1 MSLKVILI
9 EGRVEDVLKK
19 HFSGTSPDSYI
30 HKVYYDEIVPGS
42 AEINPNHKYLNWIS
56 KNWSPTD
63 VSYDGTT
70 AMEHNLK
77 EILLAVSKFDNQS
90 QRLEVKDLNQYRDID
105 QLFDAL
111 KKVGE
116 TARRTVDITDDVE
129 KVYEDNRFVVVS
141 PKTHTASCYY
151 GAGTKWC
158 TASKDTTSHFSSYKG
173 SGELYYIIDKTLPTS
188 SPYYKV
194 ALNKKI
200 AGHTEDYWDV
210 TDKPITDTTNILSII
225 QNSKMIKDIRN
236 HFANKFQERIE
247 QEIELQARRLSDNE
261 ERQERERLRRV
272 QVGIEANRRR
282 MADEWNPE
290 TTGNEG
296 ILANALKEYLIDNG
310 EWEGETKDEVLTS
323 IADLRDQMENDP
335 DVIADPD
342 GEKAQ
347 EYGEDLNNLEEDLEN
362 AESVYDIIPLH
373 DYYGMFE
380 FEYAGAEY
388 AIGDDDS
395 ADEAAFE
402 RTKSLIDDIGYEGFN
417 PGFMES
423 HIDGDQVADY
433 MEDWF
438 YDDMNDRPEDY
449 LDEDDR
455 EMTDE
460 AEQKID
466 DIDGDIGEL
475 QEELEGLEN
484 EDEDQEI
491 RDRIDELEAY
501 KDEITED
508 DDNWEYTEAAKDEY
522 VEGRKTEARDDPMT
536 FLRDWGMEDRV
547 SDFIDED
554 SFVEDVVSSDGRG
567 HTLSSYDGEEGEVTY
582 EDNWYYIYRTN

>member
-19 HFSGTSPDSYI
+19 HFKTSPGSYLE
-30 HKVYYDEIVPGS
+30 KVYYDEIVPGS
-42 AEINPNHKYLNWIS
+42 AEINSNHKYLEWIA
-56 KNWSPTD
+56 KNWDTSGPNEE
-63 VSYDGTT
+63 GTLD
-70 AMEHNLK
+70 HNLK

-90 QRLEVKDLNQYRDID
+90 QRLEVKDLNQYRDIN

-116 TARRTVDITDDVE
+116 TARRTVDISGDVE
-129 KVYEDNRFVVVS
+129 KVYEDNRFVVVV

-158 TASKDTTSHFSSYKG
+158 TASKNTDSHFSTYKG
-173 SGELYYIIDKTLPTS
+173 NGELYYIIDKTLPTS

-225 QNSKMIKDIRN
+225 QNSKMVKDIRN
-236 HFANKFQERIE
+236 HFAEKFQERIE
-247 QEIELQARRLSDNE
+247 QEIELQSRRLSANE
-261 ERQERERLRRV
+261 ERRERERLRMI

-290 TTGNEG
+290 TTGTQG
-296 ILANALKEYLIDNG
+296 LLANALKEWLIDEG
-310 EWEGETKDEVLTS
+310 EWEGETKDVV
-323 IADLRDQMENDP
+323 RDQIETMRSEMENDP
-335 DVIADPD
+335 EVIEDPNGD
-342 GEKAQ
+342 KAQ
-347 EYGEDLNNLEEDLEN
+347 EYGEDLGNLEDDLEN

-373 DYYGMFE
+373 DYYGMYE
-380 FEYAGAEY
+380 FEYGGAEY
-388 AIGDDDS
+388 ALGDDDA

-402 RTKSLIDDIGYEGFN
+402 RTKSLIEDIGYEGFSA
-417 PGFMES
+417 GFVES
-423 HIDGDQVADY
+423 HIDGQKVADY

-455 EMTDE
+455 ELTNE
-460 AEQKID
+460 AEEKVD

-484 EDEDQEI
+484 ENGEQEI
-491 RDRIDELEAY
+491 LDRIEELDNR
-501 KDEITED
+501 KDEITDD
-508 DDNWEYTEAAKDEY
+508 DDNWEYTEEAKDDY
-522 VEGRKTEARDDPMT
+522 VESRKGEVRDDPMN
-536 FLRDWGMEDRV
+536 FLRDFGMEDRIA
-547 SDFIDED
+547 DFIDED
-554 SFVEDVVSSDGRG
+554 DFVDDVISSDGRG
-567 HTLSSYDGEEGEVTY
+567 NSLSSYDGNENEIVY
-582 EDNWYYIYRTN
+582 QDNWYYIYRTN

>member
-9 EGRVEDVLKK
+9 EGRVEDVLNK
-19 HFSGTSPDSYI
+19 HFKTSPGSI
-30 HKVYYDEIVPGS
+30 IEKVYYNEIVPGS
-42 AEINPNHKYLNWIS
+42 AEINSNHKYLEWIA
-56 KNWSPTD
+56 KNWDTSGPNEE
-63 VSYDGTT
+63 GTLD
-70 AMEHNLK
+70 HNLK

-90 QRLEVKDLNQYRDID
+90 QRLEVKDLNQYRDIN

-116 TARRTVDITDDVE
+116 TARRTVDISGDVE
-129 KVYEDNRFVVVS
+129 KVYEDNRFVVVV

-158 TASKDTTSHFSSYKG
+158 TASKNTDSHFSTYKG
-173 SGELYYIIDKTLPTS
+173 NGELYYIIDKTLPTS

-210 TDKPITDTTNILSII
+210 TDKPITDTTNILPII

-236 HFANKFQERIE
+236 HFAEKFQERIE

-261 ERQERERLRRV
+261 ERRERERLRRV

-290 TTGNEG
+290 TTGTQG
-296 ILANALKEYLIDNG
+296 LLANVLKEWLIDEG
-310 EWEGETKDEVLTS
+310 EWEGTTKDEVLTS
-323 IADLRDQMENDP
+323 IADLRDQMDNDP
-335 DVIADPD
+335 EVIEDPNGD
-342 GEKAQ
+342 KAQ

-380 FEYAGAEY
+380 FEYGGAEY
-388 AIGDDDS
+388 AVGDDDA

-402 RTKSLIDDIGYEGFN
+402 RVKSLIEDIGYEGFSE
-417 PGFMES
+417 GFVES
-423 HIDGDQVADY
+423 HIDGQKVADY
-433 MEDWF
+433 MEDWY

-449 LDEDDR
+449 LNEDDR
-455 EMTDE
+455 EMTNE
-460 AEQKID
+460 AEEKLD

-475 QEELEGLEN
+475 QEELENVES
-484 EDEDQEI
+484 ESEEQEI
-491 RDRIDELEAY
+491 VDQIDELENR
-501 KDEITED
+501 KEEITED
-508 DDNWEYTEAAKDEY
+508 TDNWEYTEEAKDTY
-522 VEGRKTEARDDPMT
+522 VEGRKDEVKNDPMNA
-536 FLRDWGMEDRV
+536 LRDFGMEDRIG
-547 SDFIDED
+547 DFIDED
-554 SFVEDVVSSDGRG
+554 GFVDDVISSDGRG
-567 HTLSSYDGEEGEVTY
+567 NSLSSYDGDENEIVYKDE
-582 EDNWYYIYRTN
+582 WYYIYRTN

>member
-19 HFSGTSPDSYI
+19 HFKTSPGSI
-30 HKVYYDEIVPGS
+30 IEKVYYSEIVPGS
-42 AEINPNHKYLNWIS
+42 AEINSNHKYLEWIA
-56 KNWSPTD
+56 KNWDTSGPNEE
-63 VSYDGTT
+63 GTLD
-70 AMEHNLK
+70 HNLK

-90 QRLEVKDLNQYRDID
+90 QRLEVKDLNQYRDIN

-116 TARRTVDITDDVE
+116 TARRTVDISGDVE
-129 KVYEDNRFVVVS
+129 KVYEDNRFVVVV

-158 TASKDTTSHFSSYKG
+158 TASKNTDSHFSTYKG
-173 SGELYYIIDKTLPTS
+173 NGELYYIIDKTLPTS

-210 TDKPITDTTNILSII
+210 TDKPITDTTNILPII

-236 HFANKFQERIE
+236 HFAEKFQERIE

-261 ERQERERLRRV
+261 ERRERERLRRV

-290 TTGNEG
+290 TTGTQG
-296 ILANALKEYLIDNG
+296 LLANVLKEWLIDEG
-310 EWEGETKDEVLTS
+310 EWEGTTKDEVLTS
-323 IADLRDQMENDP
+323 IADLRDQMDNDP
-335 DVIADPD
+335 EVIEDPNGD
-342 GEKAQ
+342 KAQ

-380 FEYAGAEY
+380 FEYGGAEY
-388 AIGDDDS
+388 AVGDDDA

-402 RTKSLIDDIGYEGFN
+402 RVKSLIEDIGYEGFSE
-417 PGFMES
+417 GFVES
-423 HIDGDQVADY
+423 HIDGQKVADY
-433 MEDWF
+433 MEDWY

-449 LDEDDR
+449 LNEDDR
-455 EMTDE
+455 EMTNE
-460 AEQKID
+460 AEEKLD

-475 QEELEGLEN
+475 QEELENVES
-484 EDEDQEI
+484 ESEEQEI
-491 RDRIDELEAY
+491 VDQIDELENR
-501 KDEITED
+501 KEEITED
-508 DDNWEYTEAAKDEY
+508 NDNWEYTEEAKDTY
-522 VEGRKTEARDDPMT
+522 VEGRKDEVKNDPMNA
-536 FLRDWGMEDRV
+536 LRDFGMEDRIG
-547 SDFIDED
+547 DFIDED
-554 SFVEDVVSSDGRG
+554 GFVDDVISSDGRG
-567 HTLSSYDGEEGEVTY
+567 QSLSSYDGDEIEKVY
-582 EDNWYYIYRTN
+582 ENEWYYIYRTN

>member
-1 MSLKVILI
+1 MSLKNILI
-9 EGRVEDVLKK
+9 EGRVEDVLNK
-19 HFSGTSPDSYI
+19 HFKGTPGGYLEKI
-30 HKVYYDEIVPGS
+30 YYDEIVPGS
-42 AEINPNHKYLNWIS
+42 AEINPNHKYLEWIARNWDTS
-56 KNWSPTD
+56 GPNEEGE
-63 VSYDGTT
+63 V
-70 AMEHNLK
+70 EHNLK

-90 QRLEVKDLNQYRDID
+90 QRLEIKDLNQYKDID

-129 KVYEDNRFVVVS
+129 KIYEDNRFVVVV

-158 TASKDTTSHFSSYKG
+158 TASKDTTSHFSTYKG
-173 SGELYYIIDKTLPTS
+173 NGELYYIIDKTLPTS
-188 SPYYKV
+188 DPYYKV

-200 AGHTEDYWDV
+200 AGHTEDFWDV
-210 TDKPITDTTNILSII
+210 KDKPITDTTNILSIV
-225 QNSKMIKDIRN
+225 QNSKMIKDIRD
-236 HFANKFQERIE
+236 HFAEKFQERIE

-261 ERQERERLRRV
+261 ERQERERIRRV
-272 QVGIEANRRR
+272 QVGVEANRRR

-290 TTGNEG
+290 ATGTEG
-296 ILANALKEYLIDNG
+296 ILANALKEWLIDEGN
-310 EWEGETKDEVLTS
+310 WEGDTKDDVRAR
-323 IADLRDQMENDP
+323 IATLRLEMENDP
-335 DVIADPD
+335 EVIEDPNGD
-342 GEKAQ
+342 KAQ
-347 EYGEDLNNLEEDLEN
+347 EYGEDLINLEEDLEN

-373 DYYGMFE
+373 DYYGMYE
-380 FEYAGAEY
+380 FEYDGAEY
-388 AIGDDDS
+388 AIGDDGA

-423 HIDGDQVADY
+423 HIDGDELADY

-449 LDEDDR
+449 LDDDDR
-455 EMTDE
+455 QMTDE
-460 AEQKID
+460 AEEKID

-475 QEELEGLEN
+475 QEELEVGEN
-484 EDEDQEI
+484 EEGEQEI
-491 RDRIDELEAY
+491 LDKIDELEAY
-501 KDEITED
+501 KEEISED
-508 DDNWEYTEAAKDEY
+508 DDSWEYTEEAKNDY
-522 VEGRKTEARDDPMT
+522 VEERKSEVRDDPMS

-567 HTLSSYDGEEGEVTY
+567 HTLSSYDGHENEIVY
-582 EDNWYYIYRTN
+582 QDDWYYIYRTN

>member
-1 MSLKVILI
+1 MSLNKILI

-19 HFSGTSPDSYI
+19 HFSGTSPDSYL

-42 AEINPNHKYLNWIS
+42 AEINSNHKYLDWIS
-56 KNWSPTD
+56 KNWSPSD
-63 VSYDGTT
+63 VSEEG

-90 QRLEVKDLNQYRDID
+90 QRLEIKDLNQYRDID

-116 TARRTVDITDDVE
+116 TARRTVDITGDVE
-129 KVYEDNRFVVVS
+129 KIYEDNRFVVVS

-158 TASKDTTSHFSSYKG
+158 TAAKDTTSHFSTYKG

-200 AGHTEDYWDV
+200 AGHTEEFWDV
-210 TDKPITDTTNILSII
+210 KDKMITDKVDIISIM
-225 QNSKMIKDIRN
+225 QNSNMIKEIRS

-247 QEIELQARRLSDNE
+247 QEIELQSQRLSDQE
-261 ERQERERLRRV
+261 ERRERERLRRV

-290 TTGNEG
+290 TTGKEG
-296 ILANALKEYLIDNG
+296 VLANALKEYLIDEN
-310 EWEGETKDEVLTS
+310 EWEGATKAEVQHEIDE
-323 IADLRDQMENDP
+323 LREMMEQDP
-335 DVIADPD
+335 AVIADPD
-342 GEKAQ
+342 GETAQ

-388 AIGDDDS
+388 AIGDDDA

-402 RTKSLIDDIGYEGFN
+402 RTKSLIEDIGYEGFN

-423 HIDGDQVADY
+423 HIDGDAVADY

-438 YDDMNDRPEDY
+438 YDDMNDSPENY
-449 LDEDDR
+449 LDDDDR
-455 EMTDE
+455 ELTNE

-466 DIDGDIGEL
+466 NIDGDIGEL
-475 QEELEGLEN
+475 QEELEGVEN
-484 EDEDQEI
+484 EDEEQEI
-491 RDRIDELEAY
+491 LDSIDELENH
-501 KDEITED
+501 KEEISDD

-522 VEGRKTEARDDPMT
+522 VEGRKSDVRDDPMT
-536 FLRDWGMEDRV
+536 FIRDWGMEDRV
-547 SDFIDED
+547 ADFVDEDDFI
-554 SFVEDVVSSDGRG
+554 EDVISSDGRG

-582 EDNWYYIYRTN
+582 KDEWYYIYRTN